1 MSVVTVT
8 ETTWEKDQVAIK
20 SVRVPVFVE
29 EQHVP
34 YEIDFDDF
42 DATAVHWLA
51 YDSNLTPIGTARMLI
66 DGRVG
71 RMAVLKPSRNQ
82 GVGRLIMLAA
92 IDYATALGMPAM
104 FLHAQLPAQAFYQS
118 LGFEPCGEV
127 FRDAGMDHMAMR
139 IDL

>member
-66 DGRVG
+66 DGRFG

-104 FLHAQLPAQAFYQS
+104 FLS
-118 LGFEPCGEV
+118 
-127 FRDAGMDHMAMR
+127 R
-139 IDL
+139 

>member
-1 MSVVTVT
+1 MSAVTVT

-34 YEIDFDDF
+34 YDIDFDDF
-42 DATAVHWLA
+42 DANAVHWLA
-51 YDSNLTPIGTARMLI
+51 YDANLIPIGTARMLI
-66 DGRVG
+66 DGRFG

-104 FLHAQLPAQAFYQS
+104 FLHAQLPALAFYQS
-118 LGFEPCGEV
+118 LGFEPYGEV